1 MSGHDGARGSGAR
14 ALSAPRASGAN
25 EGKLSGGPYL
35 TVVRAPEW
43 GPVLRRRRCTGR
55 CPRARG
61 TGRCCRSTSGSPLQR
76 VACTP
81 APPCPSPREWHGS
94 GRPLGPALPRPQ
106 TPEGV
111 VRQPLCAITPTH
123 PHGPCTCLRGPAQ
136 RMHLASKRI
145 HQKCLADHL
154 KFGWASHVCQT
165 AARRRTLAGAVPRQE
180 LHPLFDCSPLGPF
193 GNADGIDAQSA
204 PFGLRVCVCA
214 CACARVCS
222 RACARA
228 HVCVCV

>member
-145 HQKCLADHL
+145 HQTI
-154 KFGWASHVCQT
+154 SS
-165 AARRRTLAGAVPRQE
+165 LAGPLTCVRQRPGGGHSREPCPVKSYIRYSIAVPWALLATRTE
-180 LHPLFDCSPLGPF
+180 SMPNPLHS
-193 GNADGIDAQSA
+193 
-204 PFGLRVCVCA
+204 VCVCA
-214 CACARVCS
+214 CAR
-222 RACARA
+222 ARA
-228 HVCVCV
+228 RVCVCVCECV